1 MELKLAKDEAIIK
14 SWDYASQGKW
24 YTKDKLIANFTLTNK
39 RVISTM
45 ENKVTLNRVEAPLS
59 AITNVSAKYGANRT
73 FWAKV
78 QLIIGIPL
86 CVAIIG
92 IPMVKSALRKIRSAT
107 FDLILETRYS
117 DFEGK
122 PFTLG
127 GNAAVDALKKRSR
140 IGAVIRSLFGAIP
153 IIGMFFKNN
162 NSNEIPVSV
171 EKTIAKEIINEV
183 GAAILDW
190 KAKA

>member
-24 YTKDKLIANFTLTNK
+24 YTKDKLVANFTLTNK

-45 ENKVTLNRVEAPLS
+45 ENKITLNRVEAPLS

-78 QLIIGIPL
+78 QLVIGIPL
-86 CVAIIG
+86 CLVLIG

-127 GNAAVDALKKRSR
+127 ANAAVDALKKRSR
-140 IGAVIRSLFGAIP
+140 IGSAIRSVLGAIP
-153 IIGMFFKNN
+153 ILGIAFRSKNP
-162 NSNEIPVSV
+162 NEIPVAV
-171 EKTIAKEIINEV
+171 QRDVAKEIINEV
-183 GAAILDW
+183 GAAILDL

>member
-1 MELKLAKDEAIIK
+1 MELKLAKDEVMIK

-45 ENKVTLNRVEAPLS
+45 ENKITLNRTEVPLS
-59 AITNVSAKYGANRT
+59 AIKNISAKYGSNRT
-73 FWAKV
+73 FWPKV
-78 QLIIGIPL
+78 QAVFGGILCIVIIGIPIL
-86 CVAIIG
+86 
-92 IPMVKSALRKIRSAT
+92 KSALRKIRSAT

-127 GNAAVDALKKRSR
+127 ANAAVDALKKRSR
-140 IGAVIRSLFGAIP
+140 LGGAIRAILGAIP
-153 IIGMFFKNN
+153 ILGIAFRSKNP
-162 NSNEIPVSV
+162 NEIPVSV
-171 EKTIAKEIINEV
+171 KKDIAKEIINEV
-183 GAAILDW
+183 GAAIMDLQA
-190 KAKA
+190 AK

>member
-1 MELKLAKDEAIIK
+1 MELKLAKDEVIIK

-45 ENKVTLNRVEAPLS
+45 ENKITLNRTEVPLS
-59 AITNVSAKYGANRT
+59 AIKTVSAKYGARRT
-73 FWAKV
+73 FWPKV
-78 QLIIGIPL
+78 QAVFGGILCVVIIGIPIL
-86 CVAIIG
+86 
-92 IPMVKSALRKIRSAT
+92 KNALRKIRSAT

-127 GNAAVDALKKRSR
+127 ANAALDALKKRSR
-140 IGAVIRSLFGAIP
+140 LGGMIRSILGAIP
-153 IIGMFFKNN
+153 IIGMAFRSKNP
-162 NSNEIPVSV
+162 NEIPVSV
-171 EKTIAKEIINEV
+171 KKDIAKEIINEI
-183 GAAILDW
+183 GAAIMDLN
-190 KAKA
+190 AQA

>member
-1 MELKLAKDEAIIK
+1 
-14 SWDYASQGKW
+14 
-24 YTKDKLIANFTLTNK
+24 
-39 RVISTM
+39 M
-45 ENKVTLNRVEAPLS
+45 ENKITLNRTEAPLS

-86 CVAIIG
+86 CLVIIG
-92 IPMVKSALRKIRSAT
+92 IFMVKNALKKIRSAT

-127 GNAAVDALKKRSR
+127 ANAAVDALKKRSR
-140 IGAVIRSLFGAIP
+140 LGSVIRSILGAIP
-153 IIGMFFKNN
+153 IIGRLFRSK

-171 EKTIAKEIINEV
+171 QKDVAKEIINEV
-183 GAAILDW
+183 GAAILDL
-190 KAKA
+190 KAQA